1 MTPAPRLSIGVPVY
15 NGGSLLSEMLKSLV
29 TQTFTDFEIVIS
41 DNAST
46 DDTSDIARGFADKDG
61 RVRYYRNET
70 NIGAGPNFNRVFELA
85 NSPVY
90 FKWAAHDDLYKPTF
104 LERCVEMLDRDA
116 HVVLAYTMV
125 DVIDETGENLLG
137 KHPFYWRGC
146 MDTYTDEQGRTGWM
160 MGPLHLAE
168 MPDPARRYSE
178 FLNRM
183 VGCFP
188 VFGVIRAEA
197 LRHSNL
203 HRSYSGS
210 DRSLLAQLVLQGS
223 FRQVHERLYINRYHR
238 SIGRLVPAEQQRA
251 WMDTASKSSGS
262 PRLEQ
267 YLDLLR
273 APLTAGLTRP
283 EAVRCFGSRHNTS
296 RAVKRGESPGV
307 CCMAGTPW
315 IADTLRAPADTIEVT
330 PASGGW

>member
-1 MTPAPRLSIGVPVY
+1 MSVMTTSPRLSIGIPVY
-15 NGGSLLSEMLKSLV
+15 NGGSLFAEMLESLV

-46 DDTSDIARGFADKDG
+46 DDTSTIARRFAGRDG
-61 RVRYYRNET
+61 RIRYYRNET
-70 NIGAGPNFNRVFELA
+70 NIGAAPNFNRVFELA

-104 LERCVEMLDRDA
+104 LERCVEVLDREA

-125 DVIDETGENLLG
+125 DVIDETGENLLS

-146 MDTYTDEQGRTGWM
+146 VDSYTDEQGRTGWM

-168 MPDPARRYSE
+168 TADPSRRYYE
-178 FLNRM
+178 FLNKM
-183 VGCFP
+183 IACFP
-188 VFGVIRAEA
+188 MFGVIRAEF
-197 LRHSNL
+197 LRRSSL

-210 DRSLLAQLVLQGS
+210 DRSLLAQLVLQGP
-223 FRQVHERLYINRYHR
+223 FRQVPERLYTNRYHR
-238 SIGRLVPAEQQRA
+238 SVGRLVPVEQQQA
-251 WMDTASKSSGS
+251 WMDSARKSSGL

-273 APLTAGLTRP
+273 APLTARLGRV
-283 EAVRCFGSRHNTS
+283 EAVRCFGVVAHHIARREAG
-296 RAVKRGESPGV
+296 RAVLS
-307 CCMAGTPW
+307 
-315 IADTLRAPADTIEVT
+315 L
-330 PASGGW
+330 